1 VTSRNRRPARNLALQ
16 ALYELDC
23 TAHTVA
29 DVMEGR
35 LETDSQ
41 TDPLPDDLRQFAFQL
56 VNGVLQYKERLDV
69 VIQQYA
75 SEWPLAQM
83 AIVDRNILRIAIY
96 EFAILTETPIKVA
109 INEAIE
115 LAKDFGSDNTSRFIN
130 GVLGSLAAHETELRE
145 ELGRETS
152 Q

>member
-1 VTSRNRRPARNLALQ
+1 MTSRNRRPARNVALQ

-23 TAHTVA
+23 TAHTVD

-35 LETDSQ
+35 LEA
-41 TDPLPDDLRQFAFQL
+41 DPLHDDLRQFAFQL
-56 VNGVLQYKERLDV
+56 VNGVLQYKERMDV

-75 SEWPLAQM
+75 AEWPLAQM
-83 AIVDRNILRIAIY
+83 AIVDRNILRMAIY
-96 EFAILTETPIKVA
+96 EFAVLSETPIKVA

-115 LAKDFGSDNTSRFIN
+115 LAKDFGSDSTSRFIN
-130 GVLGSLAAHETELRE
+130 GVLGSLAAHETELRI
-145 ELGRETS
+145 ELGKETS